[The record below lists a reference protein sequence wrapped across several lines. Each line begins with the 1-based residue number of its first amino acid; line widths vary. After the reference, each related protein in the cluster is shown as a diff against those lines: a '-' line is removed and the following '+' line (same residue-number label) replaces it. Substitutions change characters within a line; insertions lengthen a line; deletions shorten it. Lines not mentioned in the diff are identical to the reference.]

1 MSRKG
6 DCYDNA
12 VAESFFSTLKNEMNF
27 DRVFISR
34 EHAKL
39 EVFQFIEI
47 FYNRQRL
54 HQALDYTT
62 PEAMELGVVS

>member
-1 MSRKG
+1 LHIELPTKG
-6 DCYDNA
+6 M
-12 VAESFFSTLKNEMNF
+12 AESFFSTLKNAMKF
-27 DRVFISR
+27 DRVFTSR

-39 EVFQFIEI
+39 EEI

-54 HQALDYTT
+54 HQALDYIT